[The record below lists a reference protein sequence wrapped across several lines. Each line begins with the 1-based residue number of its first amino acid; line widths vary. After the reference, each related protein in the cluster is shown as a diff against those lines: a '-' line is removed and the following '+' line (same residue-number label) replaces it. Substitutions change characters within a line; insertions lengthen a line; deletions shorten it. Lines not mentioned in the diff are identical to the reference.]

1 MAVAYLQ
8 IERGNYNGALKMFLR
23 VRQWIDPLPDLCR
36 GVDVAQ
42 LRADARH
49 VHESLLA
56 LGREGIGR
64 FDRRLFKRVVYE
76 GSDQ

>member
-1 MAVAYLQ
+1 MAYLQ

-23 VRQWIDPLPDLCR
+23 VRQWIDPLPDRCR

-42 LRADARH
+42 LRADAKH

-56 LGREGIGR
+56 LGHERIGG

-76 GSDQ
+76 VSDK